1 MLFFPAG
8 TLLSLGKLIKE
19 ALLSPPSPLFFHLL
33 EVGRH
38 SSSLLLTSV
47 HQIAPRKKEPQQLHS
62 LASASHAPRAVEPC
76 QGTVCKKWNKDYL
89 GSFLGITFAQMS
101 VLQGVSSRHVF
112 TLWSGIISALLLN
125 LQAGKKNPKKP
136 YFSL

>member
-19 ALLSPPSPLFFHLL
+19 ALPSPPPPPFFFHLL

-47 HQIAPRKKEPQQLHS
+47 HQIAPRKKEPQQTH
-62 LASASHAPRAVEPC
+62 
-76 QGTVCKKWNKDYL
+76 TVSPATHHVLWSPARVQFAKKKKKWNKDYL
-89 GSFLGITFAQMS
+89 GSFMGITFAQMS
-101 VLQGVSSRHVF
+101 VLQGVSSRQRFHVTVRHHF
-112 TLWSGIISALLLN
+112 GAAESASGR
-125 LQAGKKNPKKP
+125 KKKH
-136 YFSL
+136 FSL